1 MAKIET
7 MKTIILGAGITG
19 LSMARLLQNAH
30 QEVIILE
37 KEATIGGIAKT
48 KQIEGTTYHPVG
60 GHCFNSK
67 HPDVM
72 AFIFKILPPDQWH
85 KITRC
90 SKIDLNSYEVDYPIE
105 FSIQQIYHHDKE
117 LAYNIVEDFLS
128 TNDNGQYSNLEDWFR
143 KKFGNTLSELY
154 FIPYNTKIWGRE
166 PREMSSTWVE
176 TKLPIPNKKAFID
189 GLLTP
194 MRDTMPHSW
203 FYYPNSNN
211 QATLINALADQLTIK
226 TNTAA
231 KSIERHNGK
240 WLINGE
246 YEADL
251 LISTIPL
258 NILPSLIKQTPDVIL
273 NAAKKLQY
281 NKVSNVLWESQP
293 TNKTWSYHPLKSTI
307 FHRYIHI
314 GNFFSPTQNYTITE
328 AIGER
333 SYEEMVEYGKRD
345 PFLITPIDYNI
356 SEHAYVVYDENRD
369 QAVATIQNYLKQIG
383 LISIGRFGQWEYFN
397 MDVCM
402 KQAINTYNELS
413 QRTNDCIFD

>member
-48 KQIEGTTYHPVG
+48 KQIGGTTYHPVG

-117 LAYNIVEDFLS
+117 LAHNIVEDFLS

-194 MRDTMPHSW
+194 MRDTMPH
-203 FYYPNSNN
+203 
-211 QATLINALADQLTIK
+211 
-226 TNTAA
+226 
-231 KSIERHNGK
+231 
-240 WLINGE
+240 
-246 YEADL
+246 
-251 LISTIPL
+251 
-258 NILPSLIKQTPDVIL
+258 
-273 NAAKKLQY
+273 
-281 NKVSNVLWESQP
+281 
-293 TNKTWSYHPLKSTI
+293 
-307 FHRYIHI
+307 
-314 GNFFSPTQNYTITE
+314 
-328 AIGER
+328 
-333 SYEEMVEYGKRD
+333 
-345 PFLITPIDYNI
+345 
-356 SEHAYVVYDENRD
+356 
-369 QAVATIQNYLKQIG
+369 
-383 LISIGRFGQWEYFN
+383 
-397 MDVCM
+397 
-402 KQAINTYNELS
+402 
-413 QRTNDCIFD
+413 